1 MNATGV
7 MELTKEIIPESRAQI
22 RKRRKDAKRE
32 MKPMK
37 IGLKKA
43 ENAKVRKISKNIR
56 STRNQR
62 AGRQINQARL
72 TNH

>member
-1 MNATGV
+1 
-7 MELTKEIIPESRAQI
+7 
-22 RKRRKDAKRE
+22 

-56 STRNQR
+56 STKNQR

>member
-37 IGLKKA
+37 IGFKKA

-56 STRNQR
+56 STKNQR
-62 AGRQINQARL
+62 AGKQINQARL
-72 TNH
+72 SNH